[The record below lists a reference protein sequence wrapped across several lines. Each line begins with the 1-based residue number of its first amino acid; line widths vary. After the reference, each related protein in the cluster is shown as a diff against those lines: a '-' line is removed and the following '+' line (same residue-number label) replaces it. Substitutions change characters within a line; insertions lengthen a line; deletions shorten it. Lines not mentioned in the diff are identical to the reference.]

1 MKTAKYLS
9 EKCFRVAKQGT
20 EQEYKRYKDLAEFK
34 PPKCKVKKLT
44 LPGPVTDRSCRLD
57 CCTVLNIYIE

>member
-1 MKTAKYLS
+1 MKTVKYLS

-34 PPKCKVKKLT
+34 LFKCKGRKFILA
-44 LPGPVTDRSCRLD
+44 GPVTDHSCRLD
-57 CCTVLNIYIE
+57 CCSVLIM